1 MKTEFQDKYRP
12 KTFDEYLGNERTK
25 KAILSKLNAGTL
37 PHAILLYGPIKEISM
52 ESELNE
58 KPDGK
63 AKVFFIQPYGTR
75 YYALYEGGNL
85 VCVTLEM
92 VSNVAPKEE

>member
-1 MKTEFQDKYRP
+1 
-12 KTFDEYLGNERTK
+12 
-25 KAILSKLNAGTL
+25 
-37 PHAILLYGPIKEISM
+37 M

-75 YYALYEGGNL
+75 YYALYEGEDL
-85 VCVTLEM
+85 VCVTVYKKGALEVKRRLEI
-92 VSNVAPKEE
+92 VSNIAPKEE